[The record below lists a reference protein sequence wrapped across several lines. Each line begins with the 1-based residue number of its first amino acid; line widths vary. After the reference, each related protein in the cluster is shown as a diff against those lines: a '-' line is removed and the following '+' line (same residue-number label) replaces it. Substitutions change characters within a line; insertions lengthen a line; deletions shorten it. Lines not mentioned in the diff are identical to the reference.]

1 MLATL
6 KQKLQMSVSFPSPP
20 AVAMR
25 IIALMGDPDA
35 ELAEIAGV
43 ISQDPALTVKVLRV
57 ANSPLYSTRRK
68 SENLRQALVALGM
81 NAASTLALSFSLVG
95 AYSNCPAAGLNH
107 TQFWRRAILSASA
120 ARRLGALA
128 GIRTPEELFLAALVQ
143 DIGALGI
150 DRVSPEFYASLPATA
165 THGALVA
172 HELASLGADHA
183 QIGAWLLRHWRI
195 PESLCAIVALSHD
208 PNPEPAATPL
218 GLAARCVALGGD
230 CTDVLLGTAD
240 AANVEAVA
248 GRSQALLGIDAAS
261 LGDALASLVAEIPEI
276 ERLFDTKIMDAGY
289 ATGIVEH
296 ARDLLT
302 MRTMRALQ
310 QVSSLEE
317 DLQLLEER
325 TATLEDQHRRDAL
338 TGVFNRGYLDVIIDK
353 EFRSAQA
360 GAWPLS
366 LVFVDLDRFKQVNDT
381 YGHPAGDAVLIATA
395 KVILDVVRD
404 TDFVA
409 RYGGEEF
416 VIVLAGIGMTAA
428 LRVCE
433 RLLARLRTT
442 DHVFPGGAIRAT
454 ASLGLA
460 TLCAETPFASA
471 AQLIAAA
478 DRCMY
483 SAKEAGRDRL
493 VHYQPGMSAA

>member
-1 MLATL
+1 MLATI
-6 KQKLQMSVSFPSPP
+6 KQKLQMTVSFPSPP

-25 IIALMGDPDA
+25 IIALMGDPDT
-35 ELAEIAGV
+35 ELAEMAAV

-95 AYSNCPAAGLNH
+95 AYSNAPACGLNH

-120 ARRLGALA
+120 ARRFGALA
-128 GIRTPEELFLAALVQ
+128 GVRAPEELFLAALVQ

-150 DRVSPEFYASLPATA
+150 DRVQPDFYASLPAAA
-165 THGALVA
+165 THDALVVRERA
-172 HELASLGADHA
+172 ALGADHA
-183 QIGAWLLRHWRI
+183 EIGAWLMRHWHL
-195 PESLCAIVALSHD
+195 PETLCAIVALSHD
-208 PNPEPAATPL
+208 PSSASQATPL
-218 GLAARCVALGGD
+218 GLTARCVALGGE
-230 CTDVLLGTAD
+230 CTDVLLGTPDPMNIDVLARK
-240 AANVEAVA
+240 AQ
-248 GRSQALLGIDAAS
+248 RLLGIDAEN
-261 LGDALASLVAEIPEI
+261 LGDALAAFVAEIPEI
-276 ERLFDTKIMDAGY
+276 ERLFDTKLMDGGY
-289 ATGIVEH
+289 ATGILEQ

-310 QVSSLEE
+310 QVNSLEE
-317 DLQLLEER
+317 DLQRLEVR

-338 TGVFNRGYLDVIIDK
+338 TGVFNRGYLDVVIEK
-353 EFRSAQA
+353 EFRGAQA
-360 GAWPLS
+360 GGWPLS

-395 KVILDVVRD
+395 RLILDVVRD
-404 TDFVA
+404 TDCVA

-416 VIVLAGIGMTAA
+416 VIVLAGIGIGAA
-428 LRVCE
+428 QRVCE
-433 RLLARLRTT
+433 RLLARLRATE
-442 DHVFPGGAIRAT
+442 HVFPGGAIRAT

-460 TLCAETPFASA
+460 THCAETPFASA
-471 AQLIAAA
+471 AQLIASA

-493 VHYQPGMSAA
+493 VHYRPNASVA

>member
-1 MLATL
+1 MLATI
-6 KQKLQMSVSFPSPP
+6 KQKLQMTVSFPSPP

-25 IIALMGDPDA
+25 IITLMGDPDMA
-35 ELAEIAGV
+35 LAEIAGV

-81 NAASTLALSFSLVG
+81 NAASTLALSFSLIG
-95 AYSNCPAAGLNH
+95 AYSNSVTAGLNH
-107 TQFWRRAILSASA
+107 TQYWRRSILNASA
-120 ARRLGALA
+120 ARRFGALMGVRA
-128 GIRTPEELFLAALVQ
+128 PEELFLAALIQ

-150 DRVSPEFYASLPATA
+150 DRVQPDFYASLPANA
-165 THGALVA
+165 PHGALVA
-172 HELASLGADHA
+172 HERATLGADHA
-183 QIGAWLLRHWRI
+183 ELGAWLMRHWHL
-195 PESLCAIVALSHD
+195 PESICQIVALSHD
-208 PNPEPAATPL
+208 PGSEPQATPL
-218 GLAARCVALGGD
+218 GISSRCVALGAEY
-230 CTDVLLGTAD
+230 TEVLLGSPD
-240 AANVEAVA
+240 AVSLDVVA
-248 GRSQALLGIDAAS
+248 RKAQELLGIDTQS
-261 LGDALASLVAEIPEI
+261 LGNALEAFVAEIPEI
-276 ERLFDTKIMDAGY
+276 ERLFDTKLMDAGY
-289 ATGIVEH
+289 ATSMVEQ

-310 QVSSLEE
+310 KVSSLEE
-317 DLQLLEER
+317 DLERLEVR

-338 TGVFNRGYLDVIIDK
+338 TGVFNRGYLDIVIEK

-395 KVILDVVRD
+395 KLILDVVRD
-404 TDFVA
+404 SDFVA

-416 VIVLAGIGMTAA
+416 VIVLAGIGLIAA
-428 LRVCE
+428 QRVCE

-442 DHVFPGGAIRAT
+442 EHVFPGGAIRAT

-460 TLCAETPFASA
+460 THCPETPFASA
-471 AQLIAAA
+471 AQLIASA

-483 SAKEAGRDRL
+483 SAKESGRDRL
-493 VHYQPGMSAA
+493 VHYRPNASVA